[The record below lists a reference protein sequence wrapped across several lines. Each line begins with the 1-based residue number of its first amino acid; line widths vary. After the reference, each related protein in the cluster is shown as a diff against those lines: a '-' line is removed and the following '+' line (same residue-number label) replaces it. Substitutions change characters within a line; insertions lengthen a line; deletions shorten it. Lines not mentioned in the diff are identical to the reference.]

1 MRRPCATP
9 CSCRAVRPSA
19 ICRTTD
25 TNAVKGSR
33 ELSASVA
40 PSTNSVTRYAM
51 SPSTPKSWTS
61 ITLACRTPA
70 RTRAAF
76 RKYSCRSGLI
86 GRGYTATVL
95 PDRMSSA
102 SITCLPR
109 PRRRTSRYLPSTNPA
124 AGFGGAPPQPPYA
137 LLPYRR
143 ERLAPRRDVAGSRNG
158 DPEVAGHQSRPGVD
172 QRTYPREE
180 FGGAAER
187 RARSVRSSS
196 SRTPGR
202 KAYEPAVPGT
212 AIRAPLRI
220 TSARCCGWGFLSIA
234 AWTRRMT
241 GNSGRPTAR

>member
-1 MRRPCATP
+1 VRRPCATP

-124 AGFGGAPPQPPYA
+124 AGFGGAPPSLRTLSSRTAANGSPPA
-137 LLPYRR
+137 VMLPGPGTATRKSPAATPARTSINAPTR
-143 ERLAPRRDVAGSRNG
+143 ERSS
-158 DPEVAGHQSRPGVD
+158 EVRPC
-172 QRTYPREE
+172 
-180 FGGAAER
+180 AER
-187 RARSVRSSS
+187 GSVRSSS

-234 AWTRRMT
+234 AWTRRIT